1 MSYFNS
7 DLDDSCQ
14 FDPAT
19 RIGYDPAMSTD
30 TTISRPTFSIIVP
43 IWNEEQVIP
52 ELYKRVVETMDGV
65 TKAYGESWELV
76 CVNDGS
82 RDNSLA
88 LLVALREQDA
98 RVKVIDFSRNFGHQV
113 AITAGADF
121 ADGDAVIVM
130 DADLQDPP
138 DVVVRMI
145 EKWRE
150 GYDVVY
156 AQRRTREGETK
167 FKLWTASAFYR
178 LLRSITDVNIPVDA
192 GDFRLMDRRV
202 VLVMRKLREKHRF
215 MRGLSSWVGFK
226 QTGVEYDRAE
236 RYAGET
242 KYPLRK
248 MLRLAIAAI
257 TSFSFVPLQLATYA
271 GFIMAGIS
279 LIGIIIAIVLRLS
292 GSLAFAGQAT
302 TLVAVLFLGGI
313 QLIFLGI
320 IGEYIGRIYD
330 EAKDRPLYIV
340 NHAYGFIDEQIG
352 ESNRRPMPPRQ
363 DNDMSTLPDFAPA
376 HASATSAG
384 GAADGVD
391 FAPTHM
397 TQDSE

>member
-1 MSYFNS
+1 M
-7 DLDDSCQ
+7 
-14 FDPAT
+14 PTAT
-19 RIGYDPAMSTD
+19 TPE
-30 TTISRPTFSIIVP
+30 RPTFSIVVP
-43 IWNEEQVIP
+43 IWNEELVIP
-52 ELYKRVVETMDGV
+52 ELYKRVLTTMDGI
-65 TKAYGESWELV
+65 TASTGETWELV

-82 RDNSLA
+82 KDGSLK
-88 LLVALREQDA
+88 LLTELNQRDA
-98 RVKVIDFSRNFGHQV
+98 RVKVLDFSRNFGHQV

-121 ADGDAVIVM
+121 AEGDAVVVM
-130 DADLQDPP
+130 DSDLQDPP

-156 AQRRTREGETK
+156 AQRATREGETK

-178 LLRSITDVNIPVDA
+178 LLQRITDVEIPVDT
-192 GDFRLMDRRV
+192 GDFRLMDRKV

-226 QTGVEYDRAE
+226 QTGVTYDRAE
-236 RYAGET
+236 RFAGET

-257 TSFSFVPLQLATYA
+257 TSFSFLPLQLATYA
-271 GFIMAGIS
+271 GFILAGIS
-279 LIGIIIAIVLRLS
+279 LIGIILTIILRLS

-313 QLIFLGI
+313 QLIFLGV

-330 EAKDRPLYIV
+330 EAKDRPLYVV
-340 NHAYGFIDEQIG
+340 NHAWGFVPE
-352 ESNRRPMPPRQ
+352 ESTERARLPVRPTSS
-363 DNDMSTLPDFAPA
+363 DGSAST
-376 HASATSAG
+376 
-384 GAADGVD
+384 VD
-391 FAPTHM
+391 LAPTHAPHHL
-397 TQDSE
+397 E